1 MHFWLK
7 KPNLFSKHIAIA
19 SLRIMVTSEKI
30 KNPNWCHMDNQVY
43 KANTMSWGNH
53 YNTESNTSVQN
64 VRLQE
69 STDATWVF
77 GFYLLKM
84 ARDCFYKILNT
95 MRTNVFH

>member
-43 KANTMSWGNH
+43 KANTMS
-53 YNTESNTSVQN
+53 
-64 VRLQE
+64 
-69 STDATWVF
+69 
-77 GFYLLKM
+77 
-84 ARDCFYKILNT
+84 
-95 MRTNVFH
+95 